1 MKRKKAILSDSEDEE
16 AADTPGK
23 LPPPRPVTFW
33 GRGLLQLG
41 KWPLP
46 FLSLPLPLA
55 VKRSRAVSDDDDDNS
70 DDDAGGSPGPD
81 RSLAAKLRELGSDSG
96 SEDEAAAGAEGAG
109 KKDEKALFGSD
120 SDSGDD
126 NQEE

>member
-1 MKRKKAILSDSEDEE
+1 M
-16 AADTPGK
+16 
-23 LPPPRPVTFW
+23 
-33 GRGLLQLG
+33 
-41 KWPLP
+41 
-46 FLSLPLPLA
+46 
-55 VKRSRAVSDDDDDNS
+55 KRSRAVSDDDDDHS
-70 DDDAGGSPGPD
+70 DDDGGAGGPGPD

-96 SEDEAAAGAEGAG
+96 SEDGDAAAAEGEAAG

>member
-1 MKRKKAILSDSEDEE
+1 MRRRLTHQVSVPPSHVVGVACCGCGV
-16 AADTPGK
+16 AFTPPASA
-23 LPPPRPVTFW
+23 PPP
-33 GRGLLQLG
+33 
-41 KWPLP
+41 
-46 FLSLPLPLA
+46 A

-70 DDDAGGSPGPD
+70 DDDGGPPGPD

-96 SEDEAAAGAEGAG
+96 SEDGVAAAEEDEAAG

-120 SDSGDD
+120 SESGDD